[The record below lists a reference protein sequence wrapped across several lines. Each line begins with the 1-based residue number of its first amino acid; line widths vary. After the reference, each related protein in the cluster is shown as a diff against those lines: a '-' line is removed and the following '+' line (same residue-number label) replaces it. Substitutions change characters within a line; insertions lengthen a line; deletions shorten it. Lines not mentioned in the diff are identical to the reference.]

1 MTDEPRS
8 VDQIA
13 DSFWERY
20 LELSP
25 LSATV
30 YGDKRYDDR
39 LPDPGPEG
47 RLKARQWAQ
56 DMIAAADR
64 TPDDGLSVEE
74 RITRDML
81 RVIGELV
88 ITEDDHRLDTL
99 QVVDQMGGPQTLL
112 PQMTQFQAADT
123 PLDYDNYVCRLHAY
137 PEY

>member
-1 MTDEPRS
+1 MNDDMS

-13 DSFWERY
+13 DGFWERF

-25 LSATV
+25 ISATV
-30 YGDKRYDDR
+30 YGDTRYDDR

-47 RLKARQWAQ
+47 RAKARQWGM
-56 DMIAAADR
+56 DMQAAARDI
-64 TPDDGLSVEE
+64 PDDGLSVEE

-81 RVIGELV
+81 RVIGELT

-112 PQMTQFQAADT
+112 PQLCQFQSADT
-123 PLDYDNYVCRLHAY
+123 PERLELFLARLHAY
-137 PEY
+137 P